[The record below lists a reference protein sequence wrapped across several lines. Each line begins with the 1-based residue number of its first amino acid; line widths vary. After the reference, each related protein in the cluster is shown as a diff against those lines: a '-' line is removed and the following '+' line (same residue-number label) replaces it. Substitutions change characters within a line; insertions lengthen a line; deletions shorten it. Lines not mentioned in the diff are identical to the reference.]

1 MNEAL
6 SHEPATQESAVPQTD
21 TGVDW
26 RRKVSDHVAFGL
38 LVYTGLHIFL
48 TMKEL
53 KTGVGSVLPYF
64 ALIVLVAAIVP
75 ACRWVEMRWE
85 QLSDSE
91 ASDPDLAP
99 VFRREMILL
108 WCAAIG
114 LPIALTFGFKGLAAL
129 F

>member
-1 MNEAL
+1 MNKTL
-6 SHEPATQESAVPQTD
+6 SPEPKVQEHTAPKSH

-26 RRKVSDHVAFGL
+26 RRKASDHVAFGL

-53 KTGVGSVLPYF
+53 KTGSGSILPYF
-64 ALIVLVAAIVP
+64 ALIVLVAAIIP

-85 QLSDSE
+85 KLSDSQ
-91 ASDPDLAP
+91 ASDPALAP
-99 VFRREMILL
+99 VFKKEMILV

-114 LPIALTFGFKGLAAL
+114 LPIALTFGFKGLVAL